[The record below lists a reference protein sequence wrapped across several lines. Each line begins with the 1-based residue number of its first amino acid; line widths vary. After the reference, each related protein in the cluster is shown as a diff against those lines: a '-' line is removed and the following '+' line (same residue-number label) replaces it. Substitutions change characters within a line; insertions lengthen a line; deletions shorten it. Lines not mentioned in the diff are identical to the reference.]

1 MGTNIAGPAKVG
13 IFEAPE
19 ASTTPMRRSR
29 EQKAYCPS
37 EDSPSGSVL
46 YLAALAETPCCS
58 PLVSAAEDELQ
69 QEAIEAPYGT
79 SVVES

>member
-1 MGTNIAGPAKVG
+1 
-13 IFEAPE
+13 
-19 ASTTPMRRSR
+19 MRRSR
-29 EQKAYCPS
+29 EQKLLPA

-58 PLVSAAEDELQ
+58 PLVSAAEDEAQ